1 MITPKIFSHPTT
13 IARGEMT
20 PLNVTGDRIT
30 ISLRN
35 TLSGWTKFFV
45 FDYFPICFGLFH
57 FSSYF
62 FSALACIFTFC
73 SCIGTSGMY

>member
-1 MITPKIFSHPTT
+1 MITPKIFSHPNT

-20 PLNVTGDRIT
+20 PLNVTCDRIT
-30 ISLRN
+30 ISLG
-35 TLSGWTKFFV
+35 TPCLVGLSFSCLIIFLFV
-45 FDYFPICFGLFH
+45 LVCFILAH
-57 FSSYF
+57 I